1 MDDIAGRRVLIV
13 DDEAFIRALLRRC
26 LVRLGVGE
34 IREAGNGKS
43 GLAELQGFAPELVL
57 CDLNMPGMDGIEF
70 LRLLAATAPDL
81 PTLIVSGEDKRT
93 LDGALRLAKGYG
105 LASVGVLA
113 KPIESERLAQAIA
126 RLRPSLPDDTAK
138 AGAYA
143 PTAAEFASALAQGQI
158 SAVYQ
163 PKIDVATGAASSV
176 ECLARW
182 THPAHGPVSPGV
194 FVPLAETHGLVDDL
208 TDAVM
213 RAAAREMAPVF
224 DAHPGLRCAVNF
236 SFDTLGKRDGYDW
249 AAGVIES
256 SGFPPERLIV
266 EVTESRLGEDDRRT
280 LETLARLRMKRARV
294 SLDDF
299 GTGYA
304 SLARLEALPIDEL
317 KIDRSF
323 VAGAADAPAKR
334 AILESAVA
342 LAKRLELVSVAE
354 GVESLSDLET
364 ARAAGI
370 DLAQGYLIARPM
382 AASALLAWLAGSAR

>member
-1 MDDIAGRRVLIV
+1 MDDIAGCRVLIV
-13 DDEAFIRALLRRC
+13 DDEAFIRTLLRNS
-26 LVRLGVGE
+26 LMRLGAGE
-34 IREAGNGKS
+34 IREADNGKA
-43 GLAELQGFAPELVL
+43 GLAELQAFAPDLVL

-70 LRLLAATAPDL
+70 LRLLAASAPDL

-113 KPIESERLAQAIA
+113 KPVEPERLAQAVA
-126 RLRPSLPDDTAK
+126 RLRPSLPGEG
-138 AGAYA
+138 AGAAAYA
-143 PTAAEFASALAQGQI
+143 PTAAEFAAALARGEI
-158 SAVYQ
+158 AAVYQ
-163 PKIDVATGAASSV
+163 PKVEVATGRTSSV

-182 THPAHGPVSPGV
+182 SHPAHGPVPPGV
-194 FVPLAETHGLVDDL
+194 FVPLAEAHSLVDAL
-208 TDAVM
+208 TEAVM
-213 RAAAREMAPVF
+213 RAAAREMGPVF
-224 DAHPGLRCAVNF
+224 DANPDLRCAVNF
-236 SFDTLGKRDGYDW
+236 SFDTLGRRDGYEW
-249 AAGVIES
+249 ASGVIES
-256 SGFPPERLIV
+256 SGIRPERLIV

-280 LETLARLRMKRARV
+280 LETLARLRMKRIRV

-317 KIDRSF
+317 KIDRGF

-382 AASALLAWLAGSAR
+382 AAPALLAWLAGGAR

>member
-1 MDDIAGRRVLIV
+1 MDDIVGRRVLIV

-26 LVRLGVGE
+26 LMRLGAGE
-34 IREAGNGKS
+34 IREAGNGKA
-43 GLAELQGFAPELVL
+43 GLTELQAFLPELVL

-70 LRLLAATAPDL
+70 LRLLAASAPDL

-113 KPIESERLAQAIA
+113 KPIEPERLAHAIA
-126 RLRPSLPDDTAK
+126 RLRPALRDEDK
-138 AGAYA
+138 AGAVFA
-143 PTAAEFASALAQGQI
+143 PTAAEFAAALARGEI
-158 SAVYQ
+158 SAAYQ
-163 PKIDVATGAASSV
+163 PKMEVATGKTSSV

-182 THPAHGPVSPGV
+182 THPAHGPVPPGV
-194 FVPLAETHGLVDDL
+194 FVPLAETHGLIDDL
-208 TDAVM
+208 TEAVM
-213 RAAAREMAPVF
+213 RAAAREMGPVF

-236 SFDTLGKRDGYDW
+236 SFDTLGRHDGYDW

-266 EVTESRLGEDDRRT
+266 EVTESRLGDDDRHT

-304 SLARLEALPIDEL
+304 SLARLKALPIDEL
-317 KIDRSF
+317 KIDRGF

-342 LAKRLELVSVAE
+342 LAKRLELVSVVE

-382 AASALLAWLAGSAR
+382 AAPALLAWLAGGAR

>member
-1 MDDIAGRRVLIV
+1 MDDIAGCRVLIV

-26 LVRLGVGE
+26 LARLGVGE
-34 IREAGNGKS
+34 IREAGNGKT
-43 GLAELQGFAPELVL
+43 GLAELRAFSPELVL

-113 KPIESERLAQAIA
+113 KPIEPERLAQAIA
-126 RLRPSLPDDTAK
+126 RLRPTLPDEAGA
-138 AGAYA
+138 AGAYV
-143 PTAAEFASALAQGQI
+143 PTAAEFATALAQGQI

-163 PKIDVATGAASSV
+163 PKMEVASGKTTSV

-182 THPAHGPVSPGV
+182 THPERGAVSPGV

-208 TDAVM
+208 TEAVV
-213 RAAAREMAPVF
+213 RAAARDMGPVF
-224 DAHPGLRCAVNF
+224 EAHPGLRCAVNF
-236 SFDTLGKRDGYDW
+236 SFDTLGRRDGYDW

-256 SGFPPERLIV
+256 AGFPAERLIV

-280 LETLARLRMKRARV
+280 LETLARLRMKRVRV

-317 KIDRSF
+317 KIDRGF

-382 AASALLAWLAGSAR
+382 AASALLAWLAGGAR